1 MSAPGADRSRFA
13 RRLFAGIAPEYDRMG
28 ALLSFG
34 QDPRWRRFLLSRVNA
49 IPGAWVLDAA
59 TGTGLVAR
67 ELARRNLRVAALDPS
82 AAMIRRGVE
91 AARAEGLDDRMRFLG
106 GRAERLPFP
115 DETFDAVTFTYLLRY
130 VTDPAAT
137 VAELARVLRPG
148 GVMAAL
154 EFSVPHEAWVHA
166 GWWVHTRAVM
176 PAVGWAVSPGWYRT
190 GRFLGRDVTEF
201 YRRFPLPVQVR
212 WWQEAGMRRVRTR
225 PFSNGAAVVTW
236 AVKANPLIDG

>member
-91 AARAEGLDDRMRFLG
+91 AARAEGLGDRIRFLG

-137 VAELARVLRPG
+137 VGELARVLRPG

-154 EFSVPHEAWVHA
+154 EFSVPHETWAHA

-236 AVKANPLIDG
+236 AVKANPLLDG